1 MYIYCFSINICY
13 FCGIILTLNVM
24 SKRNNF
30 VFKALHIVAWIIFV
44 GLCIEA
50 GGLIVNFIFSL
61 FKPEFVQNLY
71 QKLDLSELYNRS
83 KYAYFGMY
91 SFILVISILKAYLF
105 YVVILLLSK
114 LNLLKPFNSYVA
126 NQITKISYYTFSIG
140 ILSHLAR
147 QTAQN
152 LQHHG
157 YDIDNL
163 NQFWPD
169 SQAFI
174 LMAAVIYVI
183 ATIFSRG
190 VEIQNEND
198 LTV

>member
-1 MYIYCFSINICY
+1 
-13 FCGIILTLNVM
+13 M
-24 SKRNNF
+24 SNSNNF
-30 VFKALHIVAWIIFV
+30 VFKALHIITWIIFI

-61 FKPEFVQNLY
+61 YKPDVVKNLY

-83 KYAYFGMY
+83 KQAFFSMY

-105 YVVILLLSK
+105 YIVVMLVTK
-114 LNLLKPFNSYVA
+114 FNLAKPFNNFVA
-126 NQITKISYYTFSIG
+126 EKITKISYYTFAIG
-140 ILSHLAR
+140 LLSYFAR
-147 QTAQN
+147 QTSNN

-157 YDIDNL
+157 FETNSL
-163 NQFWPD
+163 NQFWAD

-183 ATIFSRG
+183 ASIFSKG
-190 VEIQNEND
+190 IGLQNEND

>member
-13 FCGIILTLNVM
+13 ICGVILILNNM

-30 VFKALHIVAWIIFV
+30 VFKALHIVAWVIFV

-61 FKPEFVQNLY
+61 YKPEFVKNLY
-71 QKLDLSELYNRS
+71 QKLDLSQMYNLNKWVFFS
-83 KYAYFGMY
+83 MY
-91 SFILVISILKAYLF
+91 SYLLVISILKAYLF
-105 YVVILLLSK
+105 YVVIRLISK
-114 LNLLKPFNSYVA
+114 LNLTKPFSSYVA
-126 NQITKISYYTFSIG
+126 VQITKISYYTLSIG
-140 ILSHLAR
+140 IISSLAQ
-147 QTAQN
+147 QTAKN
-152 LQHHG
+152 LQQSG
-157 YDIDNL
+157 FEVDML
-163 NQFWPD
+163 NPFWGD
-169 SQAFI
+169 SQAYI
-174 LMAAVIYVI
+174 LMAAVIYII